1 MISVTSLERDPF
13 GVGLFVFVC
22 VFRFHCWRFAMRLP
36 GQIEEIHGADLV
48 SFYNLVPGSS

>member
-48 SFYNLVPGSS
+48 SFYNVVPGSS